1 MSGLRRISIVLAISA
16 THLVCGFALFAASYG
31 ASMDRMDSGLP
42 PSFAESLVSLASG
55 VLWFPASAL
64 AGIAGG
70 GWFSGL
76 WGWPLLVANSL
87 LWGTVMTYATLL
99 LSRGTQPTYVQKSL
113 GHASV
118 QLTLDRYSHW
128 MPSMGRNT
136 AEGIVK
142 ALGR

>member
-1 MSGLRRISIVLAISA
+1 MSGLGRIFIVLAISA
-16 THLVCGFALFAASYG
+16 THLVCGIALFAASFG

-64 AGIAGG
+64 AGVAGE

-87 LWGTVMTYATLL
+87 LWGTVVFYLALR
-99 LSRGTQPTYVQKSL
+99 SREPIRRSRPL
-113 GHASV
+113 
-118 QLTLDRYSHW
+118 
-128 MPSMGRNT
+128 
-136 AEGIVK
+136 
-142 ALGR
+142 